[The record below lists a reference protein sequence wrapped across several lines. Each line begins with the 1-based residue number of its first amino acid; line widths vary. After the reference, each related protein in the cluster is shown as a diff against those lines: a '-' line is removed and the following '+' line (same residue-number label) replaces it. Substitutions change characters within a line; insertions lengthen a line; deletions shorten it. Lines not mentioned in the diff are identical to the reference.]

1 MQSFEIILEKVK
13 QVRNKINQTEALA
26 GILLT
31 VSVSLILLSI
41 LGLFEGIYYLPKL
54 FRNIALGLSLAIV
67 LAFLIWKFM
76 LPIGKLLGFVKK
88 QTDEEIAK
96 FIGSK
101 RSEIADRLLNSIQLF
116 KEFSEK
122 NITEGKIFIE
132 RAIKNSADQVQNLD
146 LTLDVDQ
153 KPVKNSLKVLVTSFG
168 IFLLPLLLLGSTY
181 FNSFSRIFSPT
192 KDFAPPAEFALE
204 VFPKNTK
211 ILKGDSLVVS
221 AKGFGDLPSQIYLIL
236 TEGIRKDTRLVTLD
250 SDSTY
255 KVRLDGVR
263 DNFLYKFAGEKENKF
278 GKTTQVIT
286 PSYKVTV
293 QERPFVRFFKA
304 KVISPGYSRIPVAK
318 LPPNTGEI
326 VALKGSKVEID
337 LSANNLLQEAEIRF
351 GKSKTTEM
359 KIGEQF
365 ASADFTVLEDD
376 VYSFHLR
383 DKDGI
388 ESINPINY
396 RIVALEDEFPLIKL
410 VYPSEDITLNESL
423 EVPIA
428 TEIMDDYGFSKLLLK
443 YAIKKFDSNEENL
456 KFKTKRLSIDKTA
469 VTFAQVQELWE
480 LKPLGLQ
487 PEDEVIFYLEVY
499 DNDTVSGPKKT
510 ATEKIRLRYPSIDE
524 IFAQFEEEQMQVEE
538 TFEELIE
545 KSQDLEEFMEETTR
559 EFKKEQEL
567 DWQEKKKLEESLEAQ
582 EELNENIE
590 EMAQKM
596 QEMVEELEKNNLIS
610 EQILEKYQ
618 ELQEVMQEIVSPEL
632 KKAME
637 ELQKALEQQNPQQ
650 LEQAMEDFQM
660 TQEEYLDQLERSLEL
675 FKNIQ
680 LEQKLD
686 ELAQRAEELSQKQV
700 DLNEE
705 TAKSDSTD
713 AKNNEKLADE
723 QKALAEEEKQ
733 MEDLA
738 KEVEELFKDTKNK
751 TPEAF
756 QEATE
761 QLKQS
766 QIQQKMQESSQQ
778 LQQGQKQ
785 KAQQNQQQQT
795 QQMQQFATQMRQ
807 AQQQFQQQQLDKML
821 SEMGKIAQ
829 NMLEISRQ
837 QEALKNESATLQP
850 RSPRMNEAAKNQS
863 ELTQATKQSTQ
874 KLSELSKQ
882 SFFISSGLLGAMG
895 QSIEEMEQATQSL
908 GDNRG
913 RQASRNQEKA
923 TQGINQAILQL
934 NQAMQS
940 MQMSGSASGMEQ
952 YMEALQQM
960 AGQQQGL
967 NGQTQQMMGMQ
978 PGGQQGQQQP
988 GGMQPGGQQGQGKG
1002 QGGNPS
1008 QLGMGSLAA
1017 QQKALQEALE
1027 SLQEKM
1033 ERGGNGKPLGDLGEI
1048 GKEMGEI
1055 AKELKERNASQ
1066 KTVRKQQRVLSR
1078 LLDAQRSVNKEK
1090 LSRKR
1095 KSRTAEF
1102 FTRKDV
1108 GNLPENLGQKQNT
1121 LREDLLKA
1129 LEEGYNK
1136 NYQEIIKTYFDAL
1149 QNQ

>member
-1 MQSFEIILEKVK
+1 MQSFEIILEKVQ

-26 GILLT
+26 GTLLT
-31 VSVSLILLSI
+31 VSVGLILFSVF
-41 LGLFEGIYYLPKL
+41 GLFEGIYYLPKF
-54 FRNIALGLSLAIV
+54 FRNITLGISTAIV
-67 LAFLIWKFM
+67 LAFFFWKIF
-76 LPIGKLLGFVKK
+76 LPFGKIFGFVKK

-96 FIGSK
+96 FIGLK
-101 RSEIADRLLNSIQLF
+101 RLEIADRLLNSIQLF

-122 NITEGKIFIE
+122 NISEGKIFVE
-132 RAIKNSADQVQNLD
+132 RAIKNSADQIQNLD

-153 KPVKNSLKVLVTSFG
+153 KPVKNSSKIFVTAVG
-168 IFLLPLLLLGSTY
+168 IFLLPFLLLGNIY
-181 FNSFSRIFSPT
+181 LKSFDRIFSPT

-204 VFPKNTK
+204 VFPKNIK
-211 ILKGDSLVVS
+211 VLKGDSLFVS
-221 AKGFGDLPSQIYLIL
+221 AKGIGDLPLQINLVL
-236 TEGIRKDTRLVTLD
+236 TEGIRKDTRVVTLD

-255 KVRLDGVR
+255 KIRLDGVR
-263 DNFLYKFAGEKENKF
+263 DNFLYKFAGTKENKF
-278 GKTTQVIT
+278 GKITQVVT

-304 KVISPGYSRIPVAK
+304 KVISPGYSRIPLAK

-326 VALKGSKVEID
+326 IALKGSKVEID
-337 LSANNLLQEAEIRF
+337 LSANNILKEAEIRF
-351 GKSKTTEM
+351 GKFQTAEM

-383 DKDGI
+383 DQNGI

-410 VYPSEDITLNESL
+410 VYPSEDITLNENL

-443 YAIKKFDSNEENL
+443 YAVKKFDSNEEAL
-456 KFKTKRLSIDKTA
+456 KFTSKRLPLDKTT

-480 LKPLGLQ
+480 LKSLGLQ

-545 KSQDLEEFMEETTR
+545 KSQDLEEFMEKTTR

-582 EELNENIE
+582 KELNENIE

-618 ELQEVMQEIVSPEL
+618 ELQEVMQEIVSPEI

-637 ELQKALEQQNPQQ
+637 ELQKALEQQNPQEI
-650 LEQAMEDFQM
+650 EQAMENFQM
-660 TQEEYLDQLERSLEL
+660 SQEEYLDQLERSLEL

-713 AKNNEKLADE
+713 TKNNEKLADE

-733 MEDLA
+733 MEELA

-756 QEATE
+756 QEATDQLE
-761 QLKQS
+761 QAQT
-766 QIQQKMQESSQQ
+766 QQKMQESSEQ

-785 KAQQNQQQQT
+785 QAQQNQQQQT
-795 QQMQQFATQMRQ
+795 QEMQQFATQMRQ
-807 AQQQFQQQQLDKML
+807 AQQQFEQQQLDKML
-821 SEMGKIAQ
+821 SEMGKLVQ

-850 RSPRMNEAAKNQS
+850 RSPRMNESAKNQS
-863 ELTQATKQSTQ
+863 DLTQATKQSTQ
-874 KLSELSKQ
+874 KLSELSKK

-895 QSIEEMEQATQSL
+895 QSIEEMEEATQSL
-908 GDNRG
+908 GDNKG
-913 RQASRNQEKA
+913 RQASKNQERA
-923 TQGINQAILQL
+923 TQGINQAILQM

-967 NGQTQQMMGMQ
+967 NGQTQGMMGMQ
-978 PGGQQGQQQP
+978 PGGQQGQKP
-988 GGMQPGGQQGQGKG
+988 GGMQPGGQQGQG
-1002 QGGNPS
+1002 QGGNNPS
-1008 QLGMGSLAA
+1008 PLGMGSLAA

-1027 SLQEKM
+1027 SLQQKM
-1033 ERGGNGKPLGDLGEI
+1033 ERGGSGKPLGDLGEI

-1102 FTRKDV
+1102 FTRKNV

-1149 QNQ
+1149 QKQQ

>member
-1 MQSFEIILEKVK
+1 MQSFEIILEKVQ
-13 QVRNKINQTEALA
+13 QVRDKINKTETFA

-31 VSVSLILLSI
+31 VSVSLILLSVF
-41 LGLFEGIYYLPKL
+41 GLFEGIYYLPKF
-54 FRNIALGLSLAIV
+54 FRNIALGISAAIV
-67 LAFLIWKFM
+67 LSFSFRKIFIPL
-76 LPIGKLLGFVKK
+76 GKVFGFAKK

-96 FIGSK
+96 FIGLK
-101 RSEIADRLLNSIQLF
+101 RSEISDTLLNSIQIF
-116 KEFSEK
+116 KEFSK
-122 NITEGKIFIE
+122 KKFSEGKIFVE
-132 RAIKNSADQVQNLD
+132 LAIKNSAAQIQNLD

-153 KPVKNSLKVLVTSFG
+153 KPLKNSSKIFATAVG
-168 IFLLPLLLLGSTY
+168 IFLLPFFLLGNTY
-181 FNSFSRIFSPT
+181 FKSFDRIFSPT

-204 VFPKNTK
+204 VFPKNVK

-221 AKGFGDLPSQIYLIL
+221 AKGTGDLPAQINLIL
-236 TEGIRKDTRLVTLD
+236 TEGIRKDTRLVILD

-255 KVRLDGVR
+255 KIRLDGVR
-263 DNFLYKFAGEKENKF
+263 DNFLYKFVGEKENKF
-278 GKTTQVIT
+278 GKITQAVT

-293 QERPFVRFFKA
+293 QERPFVRFFRA
-304 KVISPGYSRIPVAK
+304 KVISPGYSRIPAAK

-326 VALKGSKVEID
+326 IALKGSKIEID
-337 LSANNLLQEAEIRF
+337 LSANNPLKEAEIRF
-351 GKSKTTEM
+351 GKSKPTEM

-383 DKDGI
+383 DKEGI

-396 RIVALEDEFPLIKL
+396 RITALEDEFPLIKL
-410 VYPSEDITLNESL
+410 IYPSEDITLNENL

-443 YAIKKFDSNEENL
+443 YAVKKFDSNEENL
-456 KFKTKRLSIDKTA
+456 KFATRKLSIDKTA
-469 VTFAQVQELWE
+469 VTFAQVQEIWE
-480 LKPLGLQ
+480 LKSLGLQ
-487 PEDEVIFYLEVY
+487 PEDEVIFFLEVY

-538 TFEELIE
+538 TFEELIK
-545 KSQDLEEFMEETTR
+545 KSQDLEEIMEERTR
-559 EFKKEQEL
+559 KFKKEQEL
-567 DWQEKKKLEESLEAQ
+567 NWQEKKKLEESVKTQKEI
-582 EELNENIE
+582 NENIE

-618 ELQEVMQEIVSPEL
+618 ELQKVMEEIVSPEL

-637 ELQKALEQQNPQQ
+637 ELQKALEQQNPQEI
-650 LEQAMEDFQM
+650 EQAMENFQM
-660 TQEEYLDQLERSLEL
+660 SQEEYLDQLERSLEL

-700 DLNEE
+700 ELNEE
-705 TAKSDSTD
+705 TAKSDSTNT
-713 AKNNEKLADE
+713 KNNEKLADR
-723 QKALAEEEKQ
+723 QKALAQEEKQ
-733 MEDLA
+733 MEELA

-756 QEATE
+756 QEGTE
-761 QLKQS
+761 QLKNS
-766 QIQQKMQESSQQ
+766 QTQQKMQESSEQI
-778 LQQGQKQ
+778 QQGQKQ
-785 KAQQNQQQQT
+785 QAQQNQQQQT

-821 SEMGKIAQ
+821 SEMSKLVQ

-837 QEALKNESATLQP
+837 QEAFKNESATLQP
-850 RSPRMNEAAKNQS
+850 RSPRMNDSAKNQS
-863 ELTQATKQSTQ
+863 DLTQATKQSTQ
-874 KLSELSKQ
+874 KLSDLSKK
-882 SFFISSGLLGAMG
+882 SFFISSGLLATMG
-895 QSIEEMEQATQSL
+895 QSIEEMEKATQSL
-908 GDNRG
+908 ADNKG
-913 RQASRNQEKA
+913 REASKNQEKA
-923 TQGINQAILQL
+923 TQGVNQAILQM
-934 NQAMQS
+934 NQAMQA
-940 MQMSGSASGMEQ
+940 MQMSGSSSGMEQ

-978 PGGQQGQQQP
+978 PGGQKGQQQP
-988 GGMQPGGQQGQGKG
+988 GGMQPGGQQGQG
-1002 QGGNPS
+1002 GNPS
-1008 QLGMGSLAA
+1008 PLGLGSLAA

-1027 SLQEKM
+1027 TLQQKM
-1033 ERGGNGKPLGDLGEI
+1033 ERGSSGKPLGDLGQI

-1055 AKELKERNASQ
+1055 AKELKERNVGQ

-1102 FTRKDV
+1102 FTRKDL
-1108 GNLPENLGQKQNT
+1108 GNLPENLGEKRNI

-1129 LEEGYNK
+1129 LEEGYSK

-1149 QNQ
+1149 QKQQQ